1 MVLLLPKHVSF
12 YGNFVWQV
20 EWDETE
26 QAYICFEHWPKTTAR
41 QFFTVTNLILQY
53 IVPCSIITYC
63 YTKVS
68 IVLKVRAKA
77 KIGSGRNRCSKMYT
91 GF

>member
-1 MVLLLPKHVSF
+1 MQWEES
-12 YGNFVWQV
+12 
-20 EWDETE
+20 E
-26 QAYICFEHWPKTTAR
+26 QAYVCFEHWPKTTAR

-68 IVLKVRAKA
+68 MVLRIRARA
-77 KIGSGRNRCSKMYT
+77 KIGSGRNRYKLNYKSTNVFFDYEN
-91 GF
+91 